1 MIYRLLAAVL
11 IFSYTL
17 SAQQNSSSPYSF
29 FGIGLSEYN
38 GIVENRSMGGLG
50 IYSDSIRV
58 NLQNPAGWSHFKLVN
73 FSAGASYNYAA
84 LKSDKSSG
92 VATNSAINYIV
103 LGFPISKKMGISF
116 GVMPNSSVGYALSST
131 ENQSITFN
139 SGEGGTTKVYLGAGY
154 QITPELSVGVQAA
167 YNFGEIENTTIFSHD
182 EVQYGTKEFNRSHLS
197 GFSYNLGA
205 MYKKKVAP
213 QLELV
218 AAATYGLQSELKSE
232 NYRRI
237 SSVLV
242 VSELQHSE
250 IDGMDIEVA
259 DSYLTMP
266 SQFSVGAG
274 LGEPQ
279 KWFVGLEYFTRQK
292 SSYINRT
299 ITLADVTAK
308 NTTVYRLGGYYLPD
322 YRAFS
327 SYHKK
332 ITYRAGLRYENTGLL
347 LKGQDINEFGI
358 SFGVGLPVGRLFSS
372 INIGVEVGK
381 RGTTQAGLVQENFI
395 NTFIGFTLNDRWF
408 VKTLYD

>member
-1 MIYRLLAAVL
+1 
-11 IFSYTL
+11 
-17 SAQQNSSSPYSF
+17 
-29 FGIGLSEYN
+29 
-38 GIVENRSMGGLG
+38 MGGLG

-73 FSAGASYNYAA
+73 LSAGASYNYAA

-92 VATNSAINYIV
+92 IATNSAINYIL
-103 LGFPISKKMGISF
+103 LGFPISKKMGVSF

-131 ENQSITFN
+131 ENQSIIFN
-139 SGEGGTTKVYLGAGY
+139 SGEGGTSKVYVGAGY
-154 QITPELSVGVQAA
+154 QITPELSVGAQAA
-167 YNFGEIENTTIFSHD
+167 YNFGEIENATIFSND
-182 EVQYGTKEFNRSHLS
+182 EVQYGTKEFNRSNLS
-197 GFSYNLGA
+197 GFSYNIGA
-205 MYKKKVAP
+205 LYKKKVATN
-213 QLELV
+213 LELV
-218 AAATYGLQSELKSE
+218 TGATYGFQSELKSE

-242 VSELQHSE
+242 VSEIQHSE
-250 IDGMDIEVA
+250 IDGMDIDVA
-259 DSYLTMP
+259 DTYLTMP

-279 KWFVGLEYFTRQK
+279 KWFVGLEFFSKQK
-292 SSYINRT
+292 SNYINRT

-308 NTTVYRLGGYYLPD
+308 NASGYRLGGYYLPD